1 MKPER
6 SFIAERTLAQ
16 HAPELL
22 RQGPGAAE
30 LLPLLGR
37 MGERLARRMAAA
49 LAPLLGG
56 EAPLVKCTS
65 PREGDLSTLHGSI
78 ATLAANSLFAVNG
91 TAPLFVS
98 IEAEPVL
105 RIVDRAF
112 GGKGEAP
119 APLPDRFPMAA
130 ELMVGRLEI
139 LIADHL
145 SAALAVTSGRALG
158 ASVPAITPLRRDS
171 NLAMLAPFPEAQPL
185 ALMTMEVDDGGT
197 LPWQVTFAM
206 PIGTL
211 ARLFGYAEG
220 AEMLST
226 GQGRA
231 VASPADAPFSSLPVE
246 VCAIIVDMR
255 VPFSAI
261 ANLAPGDVLPVSIAR
276 AVPLRVGDA
285 TFAHGTIGSVDERV
299 AVQITSAFD
308 DTMQAARSNSQ

>member
-6 SFIAERTLAQ
+6 SFLAERPLAR

-30 LLPLLGR
+30 LLPLLARLGD
-37 MGERLARRMAAA
+37 RLARRMAAA

-56 EAPLVKCTS
+56 EAPLVTCGT
-65 PREGDLSTLHGSI
+65 PREGDLSTLHGAI
-78 ATLAANSLFAVNG
+78 ATLAANSLMGVNE

-119 APLPDRFPMAA
+119 APLPERFPMAA
-130 ELMVGRLEI
+130 ELMVGRLEV

-145 SAALAVTSGRALG
+145 GAALAMTAGRAQG
-158 ASVPAITPLRRDS
+158 ASIPAITPLRRDS
-171 NLAMLAPFPEAQPL
+171 NLALLAPFPESQPL
-185 ALMTMEVDDGGT
+185 ALMTMDVDDGGT
-197 LPWQVTFAM
+197 LPWQITFAM

-220 AEMLST
+220 AEALST
-226 GQGRA
+226 QAGRA
-231 VASPADAPFSSLPVE
+231 IASPADAPFAGLPVE
-246 VCAIIVDMR
+246 VSAIIVDMK

-276 AVPLRVGDA
+276 SVPLRVGAA
-285 TFAHGTIGSVDERV
+285 TFAHGTIGAVDERV
-299 AVQITSAFD
+299 AVQITRAFD
-308 DTMQAARSNSQ
+308 DNDISRSTIQ

>member
-6 SFIAERTLAQ
+6 TFVAERPLAQ

-30 LLPLLGR
+30 LLPLLARLGD
-37 MGERLARRMAAA
+37 RLARRMAAA

-56 EAPLVKCTS
+56 EAPLVTCNA
-65 PREGDLSTLHGSI
+65 PREGNLSTLHGAI
-78 ATLAANSLFAVNG
+78 ATLAANSLLGVND

-119 APLPDRFPMAA
+119 APLPERFPMAA
-130 ELMVGRLEI
+130 ELMVGRMEA

-145 SAALAVTSGRALG
+145 GAALAVTAGRALG
-158 ASVPAITPLRRDS
+158 ASIPAITPQRRDS
-171 NLAMLAPFPEAQPL
+171 NLAMLAPFPEGQPL
-185 ALMTMEVDDGGT
+185 ALMSMDVNDGSPH
-197 LPWQVTFAM
+197 PWQITLAM

-220 AEMLST
+220 AETLST
-226 GQGRA
+226 SLNRA
-231 VASPADAPFSSLPVE
+231 IASPGDAPFDALPLQVS
-246 VCAIIVDMR
+246 AIIVDMR
-255 VPFSAI
+255 VPFSAV
-261 ANLAPGDVLPVSIAR
+261 ANLAPGDVIPVSIAR
-276 AVPLRVGDA
+276 SVPLRVGEA
-285 TFAHGTIGSVDERV
+285 TFAHGTIGAVDERV
-299 AVQITSAFD
+299 AVQISRAFD
-308 DTMQAARSNSQ
+308 ETLGSRSNTP

>member
-6 SFIAERTLAQ
+6 TFLAERPLAR

-22 RQGPGAAE
+22 RQGPGAPE

-37 MGERLARRMAAA
+37 LGDRLARRMAGA

-56 EAPLVKCTS
+56 EAPLVTCAP
-65 PREGDLSTLHGSI
+65 PREGDLSTLHGAI
-78 ATLAANSLFAVNG
+78 ATLAANSLMGVND

-119 APLPDRFPMAA
+119 IPMPDRFPMAA
-130 ELMVGRLEI
+130 ELMVGRLET

-145 SAALAVTSGRALG
+145 CAALAMTAGRAPG
-158 ASVPAITPLRRDS
+158 AALPVITPLRRDS
-171 NLAMLAPFPEAQPL
+171 NLAMLAPFPDGQPL
-185 ALMTMEVDDGGT
+185 ALMTMDVDDGGV
-197 LPWQVTFAM
+197 LPWQITFAM

-220 AEMLST
+220 VEAMST
-226 GQGRA
+226 GISRPM
-231 VASPADAPFSSLPVE
+231 ASPADEPFSALPLE
-246 VCAIIVDMR
+246 VSAVIVDMK

-276 AVPLRVGDA
+276 SVPLRVGEA
-285 TFAHGTIGSVDERV
+285 TFAHGTIGAVDERV
-299 AVQITSAFD
+299 AVQITRAFD
-308 DTMQAARSNSQ
+308 ENQLPRSSFQ